1 MGDFTKLA
9 VWQKAHAVALAVYH
23 ETAHWPK
30 HELFGLVSQS
40 RRAAVSV
47 PANIAE
53 GCGKNSDAE
62 LARHARGSLGSSS
75 ELSYYLILAHDLS
88 YMTGPERDD
97 LQGSLSEVRRMLAS
111 LERVW
116 ASAAERAAPW
126 PRLRRKSPPPGDAVS
141 ADG

>member
-1 MGDFTKLA
+1 MRSPARGENLESLSRSGLPA
-9 VWQKAHAVALAVYH
+9 GQRL
-23 ETAHWPK
+23 ETST
-30 HELFGLVSQS
+30 G
-40 RRAAVSV
+40 
-47 PANIAE
+47 
-53 GCGKNSDAE
+53 E